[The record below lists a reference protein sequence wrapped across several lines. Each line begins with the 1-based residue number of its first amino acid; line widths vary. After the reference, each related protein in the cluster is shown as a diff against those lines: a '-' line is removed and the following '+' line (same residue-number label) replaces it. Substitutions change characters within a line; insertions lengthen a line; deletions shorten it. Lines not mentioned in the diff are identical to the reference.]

1 IWKNARTLPGFFCR
15 SRNLELTA
23 RCKSLGARIN
33 VRATPWFLTSF
44 QTIVRIDLR
53 RVRREKEQSEAV
65 FHLVHEAM
73 HRLGLVCGQS
83 VDDEKDLF
91 RIICDQPAQE
101 LDEQRR

>member
-1 IWKNARTLPGFFCR
+1 MQISGGADQCSSNAVVLDVVPDQF
-15 SRNLELTA
+15 
-23 RCKSLGARIN
+23 
-33 VRATPWFLTSF
+33 
-44 QTIVRIDLR
+44 VRIDFR